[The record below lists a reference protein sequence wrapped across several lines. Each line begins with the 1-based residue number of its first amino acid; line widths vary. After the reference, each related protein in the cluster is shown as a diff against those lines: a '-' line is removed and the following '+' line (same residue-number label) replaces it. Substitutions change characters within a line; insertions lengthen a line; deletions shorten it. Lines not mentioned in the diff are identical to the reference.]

1 MSSEYKFSDFD
12 IDIVRNEF
20 TNDIQMKLD
29 RNSIQQAILNMLLT
43 KSGEKPFNRSFGI
56 GLRDYLF
63 VNFSRQV
70 LMVLRSRIEDAFKVD
85 GRMELDKLTL
95 DESEIDSNKMS
106 LNLQYI
112 VNLNNQTPE
121 EKQSI
126 RIDLSKVR

>member
-29 RNSIQQAILNMLLT
+29 RNSIQQAIVNMLLT
-43 KSGEKPFNRSFGI
+43 KSGEKPFNRSFGV

-63 VNFSRQV
+63 VNFSSQI
-70 LMVLRSRIEDAFKVD
+70 LMSLRSRIEDEFIKD
-85 GRMELDKLTL
+85 GRMTLVNLTL

-106 LNLQYI
+106 LNLEYSI
-112 VNLNNQTPE
+112 RLNKQTSQ